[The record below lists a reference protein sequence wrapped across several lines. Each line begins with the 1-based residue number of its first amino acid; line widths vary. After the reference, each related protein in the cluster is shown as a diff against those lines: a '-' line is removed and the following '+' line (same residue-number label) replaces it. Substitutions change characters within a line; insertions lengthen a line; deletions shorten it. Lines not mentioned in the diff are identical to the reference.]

1 MNGWAT
7 KAWMALTT
15 PAQWQLDPEPQQ
27 QASQSEWM
35 ASHIVSRRQLT
46 AQCVELTLLK
56 PKAWKGHLAGQHIR
70 LSLYLNGRRLERFY
84 SLTNAPSERRS
95 HLRIAVQI
103 VDQGLMSTHLLGSAK
118 VGDRID
124 VSAPTGSFHL
134 PQSLQGD
141 NLLMLSAGS
150 GITPILSM
158 LKQVHASAPQT
169 KVCHMHYAPSPQQL
183 IYAQELE
190 ALRNAWPS
198 YQLHLSF
205 TREAQPNFSQQRWS
219 AQQQQRECPDWQQR
233 QSWAC
238 GPDAWL
244 QELENHWTQAGQ
256 AHRLHTERF
265 HQPLKAAPKHSS
277 EAHKVQFARSAQSA
291 EVRDGTTLLEA
302 AEKQGLS
309 PQYGCRMGICHSCD
323 CELVAG
329 QVRDLRSNKIL
340 SQPGQRIQ
348 PCVSTP
354 ITAVEIA
361 L

>member
-1 MNGWAT
+1 MSGWAT
-7 KAWMALTT
+7 KAWKALTT
-15 PAQWQLDPEPQQ
+15 PAQWELDAEPQQ
-27 QASQSEWM
+27 QVSQSEWM

-46 AQCVELTLLK
+46 PQCVELTLRK

-70 LSLYLNGRRLERFY
+70 LSLYLNGRRVERFY
-84 SLTNAPSERRS
+84 SLTNAPSENANF
-95 HLRIAVQI
+95 LRVAVQLL
-103 VDQGLMSTHLLGSAK
+103 DGGLMSTHLLHNAQ
-118 VGDRID
+118 VGERID
-124 VSAPTGSFHL
+124 VSAPTGNFHL
-134 PQSLQGD
+134 PESLLGD
-141 NLLMLSAGS
+141 DLLMLSAGS

-158 LKQVHASAPQT
+158 LKQVHSSAPQT
-169 KVCHMHYAPSPQQL
+169 KVCHLHYAPSPRLL
-183 IYAQELE
+183 IYAKELE
-190 ALRNAWPS
+190 AFRNTWPS

-219 AQQQQRECPDWQQR
+219 AQQQHRECPDWQQR
-233 QSWAC
+233 QTWAC

-244 QELENHWTQAGQ
+244 QELEDHWSQAGQ

-265 HQPLKAAPKHSS
+265 HQPLKAAQNQSS
-277 EAHKVQFARSAQSA
+277 EAHKVRFARSEQSA
-291 EVRDGTTLLEA
+291 EVQDGTTLLEA
-302 AEKQGLS
+302 AEQQGLS
-309 PQYGCRMGICHSCD
+309 PRYGCRMGICHSCD

-329 QVRDLRSNKIL
+329 QVRDLRSDKVL